1 MPTGHVAR
9 VQHAPGASGL
19 TGDHSPRHRSRVE
32 QRLIVTSLRD
42 SCLFENAD
50 ETTLEDMARQ
60 LHRRRFR
67 RNETIF
73 HQGDPGDSLHI
84 VSSGAVKIVLPS
96 LEGEEAIIATL
107 RSGDFFGELA
117 LLDGAP
123 RSATAVA
130 LEASSVFELPGEDF
144 AGLLTESPELAADVL
159 HNMSAQ
165 LRRANDRLVARN
177 SNSAMVRT
185 GNMLVELS
193 SLMMRH
199 SGCVDRCELPITQI
213 ELADWIGATREST
226 ARALARY
233 RKAGL
238 VETSR
243 GKIVICDVLGL
254 DQMIAAA

>member
-1 MPTGHVAR
+1 MTSITQADKTVGVQSVRGSGGEMETVVMPTVGAVIAEHGR
-9 VQHAPGASGL
+9 RRSCAPGEVL
-19 TGDHSPRHRSRVE
+19 FLEGDHSHYVYA
-32 QRLIVTSLRD
+32 
-42 SCLFENAD
+42 CD
-50 ETTLEDMARQ
+50 EGRI
-60 LHRRRFR
+60 R
-67 RNETIF
+67 IF
-73 HQGDPGDSLHI
+73 LTMK
-84 VSSGAVKIVLPS
+84 SGRELLLGIKRP
-96 LEGEEAIIATL
+96 GEE
-107 RSGDFFGELA
+107 FGEISA
-117 LLDGAP
+117 FDGRP
-123 RSATAVA
+123 RSASAVA

-177 SNSAMVRT
+177 SNSATVRT

-193 SLMMRH
+193 SLIMKH
-199 SGCVDRCELPITQI
+199 SGCVDRCELPITQV